1 LISIEQK
8 LDQILSRLDEV
19 EKMVGIQPR
28 KLSDFIEGSYSIKDA
43 SKLLGCSMEKV
54 RKYIKFNFLD
64 TFKIGR
70 KIMITSES
78 LKRLMENHL
87 R

>member
-1 LISIEQK
+1 MISTEEK
-8 LDQILSRLDEV
+8 LDQILSRLDEL
-19 EKMVGIQPR
+19 EKIVGIQPK
-28 KLSDFIEGSYSIKDA
+28 KLSDFIEESYSIKDA

-78 LKRLMENHL
+78 LKRLMKNHL